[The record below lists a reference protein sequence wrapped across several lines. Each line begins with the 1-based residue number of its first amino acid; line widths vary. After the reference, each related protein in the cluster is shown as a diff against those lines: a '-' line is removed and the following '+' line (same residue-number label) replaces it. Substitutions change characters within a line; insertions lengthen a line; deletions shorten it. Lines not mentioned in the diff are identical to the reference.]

1 MRICVFQSSYEGSGS
16 VLQDIDDVPSQP
28 GAFTSQHKF
37 ETRFIHKDKAQQEID
52 AAVAEGFDFYFNFLW
67 GTLDD
72 PVAGVIASR
81 YFESLGL
88 PSCGIRSWER
98 SKTKNDFYKTARLHG
113 APLVPGVDRFPL
125 FVKPANGCASQLID
139 EHSVCHNQEELDLAL
154 RRISTSLLEARIRRA
169 HALGIEDPFKY
180 ASSCDCLGRDSDDI
194 VVQEYIE
201 GRDYSCSVVK
211 MGQSCIALAPIV
223 YNMKQ
228 PANKESFL
236 TFDRKFDEETYTEL
250 LQKRDNPMLFGRLQQ
265 VAIEAFMVTDCKDSN
280 MGCDVD
286 LRATPTGEVFAI
298 EVNPQPATFLPEG
311 VYQDL
316 PIIHSL
322 PGGHPAVI
330 NIFIANYML
339 HHPGQW
345 DHQSKVASEYDGFA
359 PKYDTAV
366 NGSPMLASAKR
377 LADRFEFSGTVL
389 DLGCGTGF
397 FGRLLADKS
406 KKSSSLAASKQESR
420 LLGCDISPGML
431 ETCRTSGLY
440 DVLYLASMEA
450 TLLKISNSDYA
461 KDVDHITSFS
471 AIHFLRPEMFS
482 FVMVLCFVLANRSIT
497 INVDEI
503 PDSYNENLKEKGL
516 DFMHSINHLANME
529 AFGEPKGWRLVSR
542 EREYSWTSPTTGDRV
557 NTTYFRFERVDVDD
571 RDVMMKGPELLRN

>member
-16 VLQDIDDVPSQP
+16 VLQEVDNVPSQP

-52 AAVAEGFDFYFNFLW
+52 AAVAEGFDFYFTFLW

-72 PVAGVIASR
+72 PVAGILASR

-113 APLVPGVDRFPL
+113 APRVPGVDRFPL

-139 EHSVCHNQEELDLAL
+139 ENSVCHNQEELDVAL
-154 RRISTSLLEARIRRA
+154 RHISTSLLEARIRRA
-169 HALGIEDPFKY
+169 HALGIEDPIEY
-180 ASSCDCLGRDSDDI
+180 ASSYDCLGRDSDDI

-201 GRDYSCSVVK
+201 GRDYTCSVVE
-211 MGQSCIALAPIV
+211 MGQSCIALAPVV
-223 YNMKQ
+223 YSMKQ
-228 PANKESFL
+228 PANKESFM
-236 TFDRKFDEETYTEL
+236 TFDRKFDEETYIEL
-250 LQKRDNPMLFGRLQQ
+250 LQKRENPMLFERLQQ
-265 VAIEAFMVTDCKDSN
+265 VAIEAFMVSDCKGSN

-298 EVNPQPATFLPEG
+298 EVNPQPTAFLPTG
-311 VYQDL
+311 AYQDL

-339 HHPGQW
+339 RHPGQW
-345 DHQSKVASEYDGFA
+345 DHESKIASTYDDFA
-359 PKYDTAV
+359 PNYDTGV
-366 NGSPMLASAKR
+366 EGSAIPASVKR

-389 DLGCGTGF
+389 DLGCGTGL
-397 FGRLLADKS
+397 FGRVLAES
-406 KKSSSLAASKQESR
+406 KKSSSLAASKQKFR
-420 LLGCDISPGML
+420 LLGCDISSVML
-431 ETCRTSGLY
+431 ETCRTLGFY

-450 TLLKISNSDYA
+450 TLFLDDPS
-461 KDVDHITSFS
+461 S
-471 AIHFLRPEMFS
+471 AP
-482 FVMVLCFVLANRSIT
+482 
-497 INVDEI
+497 
-503 PDSYNENLKEKGL
+503 
-516 DFMHSINHLANME
+516 
-529 AFGEPKGWRLVSR
+529 
-542 EREYSWTSPTTGDRV
+542 
-557 NTTYFRFERVDVDD
+557 
-571 RDVMMKGPELLRN
+571 

>member
-16 VLQDIDDVPSQP
+16 VLQDVDASSQP

-72 PVAGVIASR
+72 PVAGVLASR

-88 PSCGIRSWER
+88 PSCGIRSLER
-98 SKTKNDFYKTARLHG
+98 SKSKNDFYKSARLHG

-125 FVKPANGCASQLID
+125 FVKPAYGCASQLID
-139 EHSVCHNQEELDLAL
+139 ENSVCHNQEELDLTL
-154 RRISTSLLEARIRRA
+154 RRMSTSLLEARIRRA
-169 HALGIEDPFKY
+169 HALGIEDPVKY

-201 GRDYSCSVVK
+201 GRDYTCSVLE
-211 MGQSCIALAPIV
+211 MGQTCIALAPIV

-228 PANKESFL
+228 PATKESFL
-236 TFDRKFDEETYTEL
+236 TFDRKFDEETYIEIM
-250 LQKRDNPMLFGRLQQ
+250 QKRDNPVLFERLQQ
-265 VAIEAFMVTDCKDSN
+265 VAIEAFMVSDCKGSN

-298 EVNPQPATFLPEG
+298 EVNPQPAAFMTEG
-311 VYQDL
+311 AYQDL

-330 NIFIANYML
+330 NIFIANHML
-339 HHPGQW
+339 CHPGQW
-345 DHQSKVASEYDGFA
+345 DRQSKVASTYDDFA
-359 PKYDTAV
+359 PKYDTLA
-366 NGSPMLASAKR
+366 NGSMAASVKR
-377 LADRFEFSGTVL
+377 VADRFDFSGTVL
-389 DLGCGTGF
+389 DLGCGTGL
-397 FGRLLADKS
+397 FGRGLAES
-406 KKSSSLAASKQESR
+406 KKSSSLTASKPESR
-420 LLGCDISPGML
+420 LVGCDISPGML

-440 DVLYLASMEA
+440 DVLYLDSMEA

-461 KDVDHITSFS
+461 KGIDHIICSS
-471 AIHFLRPEMFS
+471 AIHFLSPEMLS

-503 PDSYNENLKEKGL
+503 PDTYNERLKEKGFG
-516 DFMHSINHLANME
+516 FMHSFDHLANME
-529 AFGEPKGWRLVSR
+529 AFGVPKGWRLVKG

-557 NTTYFRFERVDVDD
+557 YTVYFRFERIDVDD
-571 RDVMMKGPELLRN
+571 RNVMVKEAGLPRN